1 MKKISLTL
9 KMFKK
14 LVEKL
19 RYYKKECKKKDLII
33 ANYRAREEQYNIFFT
48 KDL

>member
-19 RYYKKECKKKDLII
+19 RYYKRECKKKDLII
-33 ANYRAREEQYNIFFT
+33 KRYKNMIEQYNNNFT